1 MKQASLFI
9 TFIAALW
16 PSLGL
21 FITEKVNGMN
31 NGEAQRT
38 YLHKTMLREVY
49 SSDQKWEG
57 TSANT
62 VYVAADVVALDSPL
76 PVKARPSVGT
86 SSGKLP
92 KIGMK
97 KALSETDITAIDT
110 MKAQLLLL
118 ENQPNASQAAIATQ
132 KSRILRK
139 LTDDALY
146 CSVGIDEK
154 LEGAFL
160 EGISNGVALV
170 EDENNTGTAIRA
182 DYGYLKDNI
191 FDTTIKGE
199 IDEADIR
206 KVIDAADG
214 KGYAFQ
220 YIMLATQTYN
230 KMRQSQWAKELAA
243 NYKGQIF
250 DEDTKLAVPSSKLFD
265 EAFADSFNN
274 IKFIKVDRTIIYE
287 KNGKKNPVKPF
298 NADHLI
304 FLTTQEVGALV
315 YGTLAEENHRVN
327 GVEYATVDTYK
338 LISKF
343 SINEPLQEWT
353 TGQAICL
360 PVIEDVD
367 AIFML
372 RLEGGEEVDPEAEAE
387 DEDDVKFTYKGY
399 TYTKA
404 LFCSI
409 LNSING
415 GRTPA
420 TAKDETIM
428 AKVNDLNAEQKEQL
442 DAALENARN

>member
-9 TFIAALW
+9 SFIAALW

-21 FITEKVNGMN
+21 FITEKVNGQT

-118 ENQPNASQAAIATQ
+118 ENTPNPSQSAIATQ

-139 LTDDALY
+139 LTDDAVY

-154 LEGAFL
+154 LEAAFL

-170 EDENNTGTAIRA
+170 EDENNTGTGLRA
-182 DYGYLKDNI
+182 NYGYLKEN
-191 FDTTIKGE
+191 TIGVQTVGE
-199 IDEADIR
+199 VSDEDIK
-206 KVIDAADG
+206 KVIDKADADG
-214 KGYAFQ
+214 NTIQ
-220 YIMLATQTYN
+220 YIMLAQSTYN
-230 KMRQSQWAKELAA
+230 KMRQTQWAKELVA
-243 NYKGQIF
+243 NYKGQTF
-250 DEDTKLAVPSSKLFD
+250 DEDTKLAVPSAKQFD
-265 EAFADSFNN
+265 EAFADDYNG
-274 IKFIKVDRTIIYE
+274 IQFIKVNRTVIFE

-304 FLTTQEVGALV
+304 FLTSQEVGSLV

-327 GVEYATVDTYK
+327 GVEYSTVDTYK

-353 TGQAICL
+353 TGQAIAL

-367 AIFML
+367 SIYML
-372 RLEGGEEVDPEAEAE
+372 DITTNEVLDEEAEAE
-387 DEDDVKFTYKGY
+387 DENDTSFTYKGQ

-404 LFCSI
+404 VFVAA
-409 LNSING
+409 LNKVNG

-420 TAKDETIM
+420 SAKDETLL
-428 AKVNDLNAEQKEQL
+428 AKVNDLSVAQKEQL
-442 DAALENARN
+442 DELLAAS